1 MEITKEQII
10 ETISKMSV
18 MEIIDLISIMEKKF
32 GVSSIAMPQQNTNQ
46 KQEKVEEKTEF
57 DVILKITGVLTGKIS
72 SLIVAI
78 FSFGYINNQFQSNAT
93 TFTWIGLF
101 IEIIV
106 FLGSNWCDVFHVNI
120 PKKQI
125 IAIGTIHTIISI
137 IFECF
142 QSGL

>member
-57 DVILKITGVLTGKIS
+57 DVILKTIGKNKIPVIKAVRSATGLGLKESKDLVESAPVTLKEKIS
-72 SLIVAI
+72 KTDAETLKNSLEKV
-78 FSFGYINNQFQSNAT
+78 GAT
-93 TFTWIGLF
+93 
-101 IEIIV
+101 IEI
-106 FLGSNWCDVFHVNI
+106 
-120 PKKQI
+120 K
-125 IAIGTIHTIISI
+125 
-137 IFECF
+137 
-142 QSGL
+142 